1 METDTKISSEF
12 EYESYKD
19 TLTEEY
25 HYHDKIEIIYVKS
38 GHIRLRTNM
47 SADVC
52 DLFGGD
58 YAIVNIPDIHRIF
71 YMESSE
77 IEKYRFPISYLNIR
91 NSELIEKSFVVS
103 GNVLREDMEVFDCV
117 ESIRLLLSRTSSG
130 EQVTRNLCST
140 LYMVFLSYY
149 PKRKIETNSDTPDS
163 FELQNKISLETV
175 EKFYKALN
183 YIMVNFANSKIN
195 LEMLSLVSGLNKT
208 FLSALFPKMTG
219 RNFKDYINRLKVD
232 KAIELLTTSRT
243 KISDIAFMCGFET
256 IRSLNNVFKS
266 ITGVTPSDMRLSS
279 MGGEAN
285 GIYTEVDGRNESIF
299 NYNWTSNVLL
309 EKDYDKNELTVACTE
324 SKKTWCHLILK
335 MLFFP
340 KRYYDI
346 SFKAKLLDE
355 TAKVSNLKCNFC
367 FPDEITHIEHHCP
380 RTVSCT
386 ELDGGWYEYRFSYVV
401 PDYYKTTSTD
411 NFSIFTSPV
420 NGMGQGYVIKDIVV
434 KCE

>member
-1 METDTKISSEF
+1 
-12 EYESYKD
+12 
-19 TLTEEY
+19 
-25 HYHDKIEIIYVKS
+25 
-38 GHIRLRTNM
+38 M

-285 GIYTEVDGRNESIF
+285 GIYTEVDGKNENIF

-324 SKKTWCHLILK
+324 SKRTWCHLILK

-340 KRYYDI
+340 KRSYDI

-355 TAKVSNLKCNFC
+355 NAEASKLSCNFC
-367 FPDEITHIEHHCP
+367 FPDEITHIEHHVP

-420 NGMGQGYVIKDIVV
+420 NGRGQGYVIKDIVV